1 MPRHL
6 RRRRKLAAEIF
17 VDVPHGVLEAADRPL
32 GDFGRRDQFRDRGF
46 QLMLVRLQPLQ
57 PLVEQHAVA
66 DREHQ
71 QHRHQT
77 LDRNAKGM
85 THCASINLV
94 CSSAF
99 SNIAKVVLGLRNC
112 LVTRM
117 ATRSPTRPMRPSVK
131 TTLPQRTATRASD
144 RISSGRVSTTF
155 SFISCLSGISAS
167 YNTAS
172 TEICAWETSV
182 AKWPSQIGSRPN
194 FSPMNICNNT
204 GRIGSMVA

>member
-1 MPRHL
+1 M
-6 RRRRKLAAEIF
+6 
-17 VDVPHGVLEAADRPL
+17 L
-32 GDFGRRDQFRDRGF
+32 GHFGRGDQLPDRG
-46 QLMLVRLQPLQ
+46 LERMLVRLQPLQ
-57 PLVEQHAVA
+57 AFVEQDAIA

-77 LDRNAKGM
+77 LDYNSEGM

-99 SNIAKVVLGLRNC
+99 SNIAKVVLGLRSC

-131 TTLPQRTATRASD
+131 RTLPQRTCTSASG
-144 RISSGRVSTTF
+144 RISSGRVSPTF
-155 SFISCLSGISAS
+155 SFISCFNGMSAS
-167 YNTAS
+167 YSTAS
-172 TEICAWETSV
+172 TDISACATSV
-182 AKWPSQIGSRPN
+182 AKCPSEIGSRPN
-194 FSPMNICNNT
+194 FSPMNIWSRT